1 MVMDILVIGSG
12 PTGLTVGAALARRGH
27 RITSV
32 DRDQGPDAGG
42 GWRRR
47 GVMQFAHAHN
57 FRPQVSWLLQSEWPE
72 AHELW
77 RSLGPEPTDLGELGL
92 SGDPVIVH
100 SRRVTYE
107 RALRIAARD
116 VPGLAQRVG
125 HVDRL
130 LEERGRV
137 VGAVVDGTR
146 READLVVDASGR
158 ASRLSG
164 SLDTLGGE
172 CGMAYVDR
180 SYRLR
185 PGSEPGP
192 VSNAIGW
199 FGAFDGYQVLV
210 FPQERG
216 CFSVVLIRPTADAAL
231 KQLRHQ
237 DAFDAACRA
246 IPALATWTDPQR
258 SRPESDVLVGGA
270 LRNVY
275 RRQRMVPGLVAVGD
289 AVSTTTP
296 TAGRGVAMASMQ
308 IAALLALL
316 DGGADPETVAE
327 PFGAWCDE
335 QIQPWVADH
344 IANDDVAVER
354 WQGAELD
361 LSRPLTSMAIL
372 AAAEVDPRIYQHAGA
387 FMSMIALPDSL
398 APAEPWARAVYE
410 SGWRPAFSEGP
421 TRNELVAVVEGAL
434 AAAA

>member
-1 MVMDILVIGSG
+1 M
-12 PTGLTVGAALARRGH
+12 
-27 RITSV
+27 
-32 DRDQGPDAGG
+32 
-42 GWRRR
+42 
-47 GVMQFAHAHN
+47 
-57 FRPQVSWLLQSEWPE
+57 
-72 AHELW
+72 
-77 RSLGPEPTDLGELGL
+77 
-92 SGDPVIVH
+92 IVH
-100 SRRVTYE
+100 SRRATYE

-116 VPGLAQRVG
+116 VPGLTLHVG

-146 READLVVDASGR
+146 IDADLVLDASGR

-164 SLDTLGGE
+164 SLDTLGGD

-185 PGSEPGP
+185 PGAEPGP
-192 VSNAIGW
+192 VSNVIGW
-199 FGAFDGYQVLV
+199 FGGFDGYQVLL

-216 CFSVVLIRPTADAAL
+216 CFSVVLVRPTADAAL

-237 DAFDAACRA
+237 DAFEAACRA
-246 IPALATWTDPQR
+246 IPTLATWTDPQR

-308 IAALLALL
+308 VAALLALL
-316 DGGADPETVAE
+316 DEGAEPTTVAE

-344 IANDDVAVER
+344 IANDDLAVER

-361 LSRPLTSMAIL
+361 LSRPLTSLAICG
-372 AAAEVDPRIYQHAGA
+372 AAEVDPRIYQHSGP
-387 FMSMIALPDSL
+387 FMSMTALPESL

-410 SGWRPAFSEGP
+410 SGWRPSYSEGP
-421 TRNELVAVVEGAL
+421 ARDELVAVIENAL
-434 AAAA
+434 ATAA

>member
-1 MVMDILVIGSG
+1 MDILVIGSG

-27 RITSV
+27 RVTSV
-32 DRDQGPDAGG
+32 DRDPGPDAGG
-42 GWRRR
+42 GWPRR

-72 AHELW
+72 AFRVW
-77 RSLGPEPTDLGELGL
+77 RSLGPVPTDLAELGL
-92 SGDPVIVH
+92 SGDPVVVH

-107 RALRIAARD
+107 RALRIAAAD
-116 VPGLAQRVG
+116 VPGLALGVG
-125 HVDRL
+125 HVDHL

-164 SLDTLGGE
+164 SLDALGGD

-180 SYRLR
+180 SYRLH
-185 PGSEPGP
+185 PDAEPGP
-192 VSNAIGW
+192 VSNLIGW
-199 FGAFDGYQVLV
+199 FGSFDGYQVLV

-216 CFSVVLIRPTADAAL
+216 FFSAVLIRPTADTAL

-237 DAFDAACRA
+237 DAFEAACRA
-246 IPALATWTDPQR
+246 IPVLAAWTDPQR
-258 SRPESDVLVGGA
+258 SRPETGVLVGGA

-296 TAGRGVAMASMQ
+296 TAGRGVAMASLQ
-308 IAALLALL
+308 VAALLALL
-316 DGGADPETVAE
+316 DAGTEPTAVAE
-327 PFGAWCDE
+327 PFGAWCDD
-335 QIQPWVADH
+335 QVRPWVADH
-344 IANDDVAVER
+344 IANDGVAVDR
-354 WQGAELD
+354 WQGAGLD
-361 LSRPLTSMAIL
+361 LSRPLTSMAIH
-372 AAAEVDPRIYQHAGA
+372 AAAEVDPRIHQHTGP
-387 FMSMIALPDSL
+387 FMSMTALPDSL

-410 SGWRPAFSEGP
+410 SGWRPPHSEGP
-421 TRNELVAVVEGAL
+421 TRDELVAVVEGAL

>member
-1 MVMDILVIGSG
+1 MDILVIGSG

-27 RITSV
+27 GVTTV
-32 DRDQGPDAGG
+32 DRDPGPEAGG
-42 GWRRR
+42 AWRRR

-57 FRPQVSWLLQSEWPE
+57 FRPQVSWLLQSEWP
-72 AHELW
+72 AAYDTW
-77 RSLGPEPTDLGELGL
+77 RSLGPEVTDLGELGL
-92 SGDPVIVH
+92 PGDPVIVH

-107 RALRIAARD
+107 RALRIAAPD
-116 VPGLAQRVG
+116 VSGLAQRVG

-137 VGAVVDGTR
+137 VGAVVDGIR

-164 SLDTLGGE
+164 SIDTLGGE

-180 SYRLR
+180 SYRLH
-185 PGSEPGP
+185 PGAEPGP
-192 VSNAIGW
+192 VSNVIGW
-199 FGAFDGYQVLV
+199 FGGFDGYQVLV

-231 KQLRHQ
+231 KRLRHR
-237 DAFDAACRA
+237 DAFEAACRA
-246 IPALATWTDPQR
+246 IPALAAWTDPQR
-258 SRPESDVLVGGA
+258 SRPEGDVLVGGA

-275 RRQRMVPGLVAVGD
+275 RRQRRVPGLVALGD

-308 IAALLALL
+308 IDALLALL
-316 DGGADPETVAE
+316 DAGAEPETIAE

-344 IANDDVAVER
+344 IANDDLAVER

-361 LSRPLTSMAIL
+361 LSRPLTSGAICG
-372 AAAEVDPRIYQHAGA
+372 AAEVDPRIHQHCGP
-387 FMSMIALPDSL
+387 FRSMTALPDSL
-398 APAEPWARAVYE
+398 APAEPWARAVYD
-410 SGWRPAFSEGP
+410 SGWRPAYSEGP
-421 TRNELVAVVEGAL
+421 TRDELVAVVDRAL